1 MKKRY
6 DHFLIYIVL
15 ALLVIGWI
23 MVYSSSGV
31 VAKMTYND
39 SFKFLKKQ
47 LLFSLIGLIGMVGAM
62 KIDYRRWNVWT
73 YPILAV
79 SILLLIVVLIPG
91 IGLSLQV
98 GVARRWLMTPLFTFQ
113 PSELAKI
120 ALVFFIAYSL
130 TKKGERI
137 KEFAYGFLPIIIV
150 AGVMVILVILEPDM
164 GTAVFMGLLTMVL
177 LFIGGAR
184 FSYLFALPLIAAPGF
199 YVFIT
204 RFPYAYK
211 RLLAYLHPWEDM
223 QGMGFQIIQ
232 SFVALG
238 SGGPWGV
245 GLGDGKQKL
254 FFLPAAHTDFIL
266 AILGEEAGFVGIAV
280 TILLFALLIWR
291 GMRVALKTEDT
302 FGAHLAIGITAMI
315 ALQVIIN
322 MGVVLGLL
330 PTKGLTLPFI
340 SYGGTSLV
348 ANLVGVGILL
358 NISASGEKHDA

>member
-1 MKKRY
+1 MKKGY
-6 DHFLIYIVL
+6 DYILIYIVL

-23 MVYSSSGV
+23 MVYSSSAV
-31 VAKMTYND
+31 VAEITYND

-47 LLFSLIGLIGMVGAM
+47 LLFSLIGLIGLVGAM
-62 KIDYRRWNVWT
+62 KIDYRRLNAHT
-73 YPILAV
+73 YLILAL
-79 SILLLIVVLIPG
+79 SILLLVLVLIPG
-91 IGLSLQV
+91 LGLSLRV
-98 GVARRWLMTPLFTFQ
+98 GVARRWLTTPWLTFQ
-113 PSELAKI
+113 PSEFGKL
-120 ALVFFIAYSL
+120 ALVIFIAYSL
-130 TKKGERI
+130 TKKGDKI
-137 KEFAYGFLPIIIV
+137 KEFLRGFLPVITIS
-150 AGVMVILVILEPDM
+150 GVMILLVILEPDM
-164 GTAVFMGLLTMVL
+164 GTAIFMGMLTMTL

-184 FSYLFALPLIAAPGF
+184 FSYLLAIPLIAAPGF
-199 YVFIT
+199 YFFIT
-204 RFPYAYK
+204 RFPYAY
-211 RLLAYLHPWEDM
+211 RRFIAYLHPWKDM

-266 AILGEEAGFVGIAV
+266 AILGEEAGFIGIMV
-280 TILLFALLIWR
+280 VILLFALLIWR
-291 GMRVALKTEDT
+291 GVRISLKTEDT
-302 FGAHLAIGITAMI
+302 FGSHLAMGITCMI

-348 ANLVGVGILL
+348 MNLVGVGILL
-358 NISASGEKHDA
+358 SISASGEKK